1 MADTNGPVTTNF
13 PGVNPSSTPQVY
25 GASAATISIPQV
37 VPSSAEL
44 AVTES
49 NLGTISFTT
58 IIDVRQTAGSYPAI
72 NKNASFQKQVPVTPL
87 GPQFTITPGT
97 LITPSIQGPPPIAV
111 QAIQPIK
118 PFIQVIQPITPFI
131 QEIKPGPPIAVQ
143 AIQPGPLI
151 AVQAIQPGPPIA
163 VQEIQPGPPI
173 AVQAIQPITP
183 FIQPITPSSIRPI
196 KPGPPIAVQEIQPI
210 TPFIQQITPSSIQ
223 PIKPG
228 PPIAVQAIQPITPT
242 FDIQPTTTTT
252 TTTTETSTKQPIAL
266 YVTPETVGDITLPEP
281 LR

>member
-1 MADTNGPVTTNF
+1 MADTNGPVTTDF

-97 LITPSIQGPPPIAV
+97 TSTMITPGIQGPPIAPLIQAIKPITPLVQAIKPITPLIQPIRPITPLIQPIAV
-111 QAIQPIK
+111 
-118 PFIQVIQPITPFI
+118 
-131 QEIKPGPPIAVQ
+131 
-143 AIQPGPLI
+143 
-151 AVQAIQPGPPIA
+151 
-163 VQEIQPGPPI
+163 
-173 AVQAIQPITP
+173 
-183 FIQPITPSSIRPI
+183 QPITPS
-196 KPGPPIAVQEIQPI
+196 
-210 TPFIQQITPSSIQ
+210 
-223 PIKPG
+223 
-228 PPIAVQAIQPITPT
+228 VQAIKPITPT
-242 FDIQPTTTTT
+242 FDIQPV
-252 TTTTETSTKQPIAL
+252 TTTTEISTKQPIAL

-281 LR
+281 LS